1 MLFKSDL
8 VMFWRILD
16 ILKKNFR
23 AFLGEVPEI
32 IFGLVLGI
40 M

>member
-8 VMFWRILD
+8 NFRHF
-16 ILKKNFR
+16 KKNFR
-23 AFLGEVPEI
+23 AFFGEVPEI